1 MHKYLSKIFIIICL
15 FSLLSLNML
24 FVYAEP
30 DENLTSEDVLTENTV
45 TDESPSTESENDETS
60 SEETPEDPPLEES
73 DEDIYTEDT
82 SDQSMGQVQ
91 QSSVDNMDIT
101 SVKNI
106 NGLPEANLELNN
118 ILNIILISI
127 GVLLILLAIALL
139 IRIGKK

>member
-1 MHKYLSKIFIIICL
+1 MHKYLSKILIIVCL
-15 FSLLSLNML
+15 FSLISLNML

-30 DENLTSEDVLTENTV
+30 DENNT
-45 TDESPSTESENDETS
+45 
-60 SEETPEDPPLEES
+60 SEETVVENTTSNDSENNTTSS
-73 DEDIYTEDT
+73 DETTTEDT
-82 SDQSMGQVQ
+82 TEDTETKPSDDDIHTETTTNQKVQ
-91 QSSVDNMDIT
+91 PSSLDNMGIT

-127 GVLLILLAIALL
+127 GVLLILLSIALL

>member
-1 MHKYLSKIFIIICL
+1 MHKYLSKILIIICL
-15 FSLLSLNML
+15 FSLFSLNLL

-30 DENLTSEDVLTENTV
+30 NENSV
-45 TDESPSTESENDETS
+45 
-60 SEETPEDPPLEES
+60 SEEATSDIVEEETTEES
-73 DEDIYTEDT
+73 DDDIYTEETNDEPI
-82 SDQSMGQVQ
+82 GQVQ
-91 QSSVDNMDIT
+91 QSSVDNMGIT

-118 ILNIILISI
+118 ILNIILIAI